1 MLGGNAADQWDAGLT
16 GCGEL
21 IVQLHLRMRSLLP
34 GQLFRLI
41 SKDPAAPEEIPA
53 WCRLTGH
60 KLIFAEHP
68 EYWIQRK
75 EN

>member
-1 MLGGNAADQWDAGLT
+1 MTGANAADEWEAGNI

-21 IVQLHLRMRSLLP
+21 LVKLHLRMRLLRS
-34 GQLFRLI
+34 GDLFRLV
-41 SKDPAAPEEIPA
+41 STDPAAPEEIPS

-60 KLIFAEHP
+60 KLVSANHP